1 MLSFD
6 LIILLIVFAM
16 LVTFFI
22 FEVFALEVTAMAA
35 TAILLLFNVITIDD
49 ALSGFSNKA
58 VITIG
63 AMFILSRSL
72 VKTGFLEVFADFM
85 YNHVGNNKW
94 ITIAT
99 FLLVVSI
106 LSGLINNTAAVAIFI
121 PLAINICQKFHISPT
136 RVLLPLSYAAI
147 FGGTLTLIGTSTN
160 LIISD
165 FIEKE
170 GLIPFSIFEFT
181 RVGSVFVLVGI
192 IYNLLIARFFLPSR
206 AIVSSLTQKYHMN
219 KYLTEFL
226 INEDSSLVG
235 KSIGDLDLI
244 KAYEI
249 DIIKLLRKDK
259 TISVN
264 LDSHTI
270 RAGDV
275 FLVQI
280 NVKNLIKFKNE
291 MKVSLLSEVK
301 MNQEELEGSN
311 HVLVEALITQQSSLI
326 GRTLYQFNFRN
337 KLSSFV
343 LAIKR
348 QNELLR
354 EKVAHIKLKFSDTL
368 LILVPRN
375 KMNKLKSSLDF
386 VVLEELDLHLR
397 YERYWWISI
406 IVIPL
411 IMLLSSLEIISI
423 TRGAIFGVVIIL
435 ALRSISIQEAYQSIN
450 WTVIF
455 LLAALVPISIAIRN
469 TGADQLLGD
478 SIIQLAEFL
487 SRFSSSHYMIYLSLL
502 YFVTFV
508 LSAFMSNAAV
518 AIILA
523 PIGLY
528 LAAQLNIDPR
538 PFLIAICFGASNS
551 FMTPIGYQTNLMVYG
566 PGEYRVKDFIIM
578 GLPLTI
584 IFWLI
589 AMKLIPI
596 YWPFIPLG

>member
-35 TAILLLFNVITIDD
+35 TAILLLFNVISVDD

-85 YNHVGNNKW
+85 YTHVGKNKW
-94 ITIAT
+94 VTIAT
-99 FLLVVSI
+99 FLLIVSI

-121 PLAINICQKFHISPT
+121 PLAINLCQKFHISPT

-165 FIEKE
+165 FIEQQ
-170 GLIPFSIFEFT
+170 GLTPFSIFEFT
-181 RVGSVFVLVGI
+181 KVGSIFMVVGI
-192 IYNLLIARFFLPSR
+192 VYNLIIACFFLPSR

-219 KYLTEFL
+219 KYLTEFSVK
-226 INEDSSLVG
+226 EDSILIG
-235 KSIGDLDLI
+235 KNIGDLDLSE
-244 KAYEI
+244 KYEI

-270 RAGDV
+270 RHGDV

-280 NVKNLIKFKNE
+280 NVKNIIKFKNE
-291 MKVSLLSEVK
+291 MNVSLLSEVK
-301 MNQEELEGSN
+301 MNQEELEGKN
-311 HVLVEALITQQSSLI
+311 HVLVEALVTQQSSLI
-326 GRTLYQFNFRN
+326 GRTLYQFNFRT

-375 KMNKLKSSLDF
+375 KINKLKSSLDF

-397 YERYWWISI
+397 YERFWWISV
-406 IVIPL
+406 IVIPI
-411 IMLLSSLEIISI
+411 IMLLSSIEFISI
-423 TRGAIFGVVIIL
+423 TKGAIFAVVIIL
-435 ALRSISIQEAYQSIN
+435 ALRALSIQEAYQSIN

-455 LLAALVPISIAIRN
+455 LLAALVPISVAIRN

-478 SIIQLAEFL
+478 LIIQIANFL
-487 SRFSSSHYMIYLSLL
+487 SGFSSSTYMVYLSLL
-502 YFVTFV
+502 YSVTFI

-523 PIGLY
+523 PIGIY

-566 PGEYRVKDFIIM
+566 PGEYKMKDFIIM

-584 IFWLI
+584 IFWFI

-596 YWPFIPLG
+596 YWPFISV